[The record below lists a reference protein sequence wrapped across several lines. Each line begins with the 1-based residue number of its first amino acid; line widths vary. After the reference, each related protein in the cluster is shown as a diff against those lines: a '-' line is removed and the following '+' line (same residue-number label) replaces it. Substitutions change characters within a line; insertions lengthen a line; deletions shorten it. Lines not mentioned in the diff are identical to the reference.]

1 MSSGARQPLNSTA
14 ARWRRASFWLAMA
27 GLVALAIADLDI
39 TRSSPA
45 SVLLR
50 MGQGF
55 LAPDFFSTDNLWR
68 ALANTLA
75 FAWQGTALAALFGF
89 VMAMAW
95 HHRWVRGVAASIR
108 AVHELFWGL
117 LLLQVAGLSTVT
129 GVLAIAIPYA
139 GIFAKVFGEFLEEA
153 DPGPANAL
161 PVSRQRLS
169 VFFYARLPL

>member
-45 SVLLR
+45 SVLPR

-55 LAPDFFSTDNLWR
+55 LAPDFFSTDNLLR

-75 FAWQGTALAALFGF
+75 FAWQGTALAACL
-89 VMAMAW
+89 
-95 HHRWVRGVAASIR
+95 ASSWPWPGII
-108 AVHELFWGL
+108 
-117 LLLQVAGLSTVT
+117 AGCEALRPASVLSTNCS
-129 GVLAIAIPYA
+129 GACCCCRWP
-139 GIFAKVFGEFLEEA
+139 
-153 DPGPANAL
+153 D
-161 PVSRQRLS
+161 
-169 VFFYARLPL
+169 